1 MINHSDSKQK
11 FITSL
16 VAALI
21 VHAAILAFVKRPL
34 NNFGM
39 LDQLSQITKRPVQ
52 LDQIKFISHSEVEK
66 YRTVGIKGGKKELQ
80 RPDIKP
86 KPIVN
91 TPAKKGSPNPLSME
105 SLAPQLP
112 KPTLQK
118 PTEENKPGPKGALA
132 DKKPEMAKAEAKPV
146 KKTQNDL
153 ARDFLNIKP
162 TTDTSSGGHFYFNY
176 KQDKVIPRTTE
187 QEELKTQASKNF
199 TAPQNKATDRI
210 SNFEIRY
217 ERPEGVSEDEL
228 NSDEKAYYSFYVRS
242 YQNYFSK
249 IYANYEKIV
258 VERPGLA
265 AVFDKRHLLIGK
277 IDYDQEGN
285 IVTVKILKSD
295 ESDDLHYFFEETLK
309 QLSQPNPPK
318 VFTKNRK
325 QFSIFYQLQI
335 N

>member
-1 MINHSDSKQK
+1 MIRNKGSQQK
-11 FITSL
+11 FIASL
-16 VAALI
+16 VVALI

-34 NNFGM
+34 NDFGM
-39 LDQLSQITKRPVQ
+39 LERLSQMTKEPIK
-52 LDQIKFISHSEVEK
+52 LDQIKFISPSEVEK
-66 YRTVGIKGGKKELQ
+66 YRTVGIKDGKKDLQ
-80 RPDIKP
+80 RPDLKQP
-86 KPIVN
+86 PVSQQ
-91 TPAKKGSPNPLSME
+91 AKKGSPNPLSMAN
-105 SLAPQLP
+105 LAPRLP
-112 KPTLQK
+112 KPIPLKT
-118 PTEENKPGPKGALA
+118 
-132 DKKPEMAKAEAKPV
+132 AEAEDKPKMKGSPV
-146 KKTQNDL
+146 DKPAVSIKPPAILEKKNKADI
-153 ARDFLNIKP
+153 ARDFLNVKP
-162 TTDTSSGGHFYFNY
+162 SDDTGGHFYFNY
-176 KQDKVIPRTTE
+176 KDNRVIPRTTE
-187 QEELKTQASKNF
+187 QEEIKTQASRNF

-258 VERPGLA
+258 IERPGLS
-265 AVFDKRHLLIGK
+265 AVFDKKHLLIGK

-285 IVTVKILKSD
+285 IVTVRILKSD
-295 ESDDLHYFFEETLK
+295 ANDDLHYFFEETLK